1 MSGYEEGSWTG
12 SWSRLQDGTGRGKW
26 SASGPSVRRTNEKG
40 GRRGRYTKIS
50 GIQLPSCEISY
61 ARIPAP
67 MLVFGQGI
75 NARQGPAFRRIHS
88 SDVGPDDMG
97 PDKGKGG
104 RVADTL
110 VYDSGLI

>member
-1 MSGYEEGSWTG
+1 
-12 SWSRLQDGTGRGKW
+12 
-26 SASGPSVRRTNEKG
+26 
-40 GRRGRYTKIS
+40 
-50 GIQLPSCEISY
+50 
-61 ARIPAP
+61 

-75 NARQGPAFRRIHS
+75 NARQRPAFRRIHS